1 MLYPVDR
8 SNVVRVQ
15 RLERISSIT
24 IGVGS
29 LVSTGITSR
38 IHCIFLGYQVRF
50 TGTARYVAIPS
61 SPAISLVTYVK

>member
-1 MLYPVDR
+1 
-8 SNVVRVQ
+8 
-15 RLERISSIT
+15 
-24 IGVGS
+24 